1 MKGKPVCF
9 KNKSAEFS
17 MRKYDY
23 VIFDFDGT
31 VVDTGEGILKSLQ
44 YSFKEMGREVPDPD
58 DLKKFIGPPIH
69 YSYTTYF
76 GVSEEDVGMYIKK
89 YRERYRAKGI
99 YECALYNG
107 FPDVIDALHEKG
119 VKVGIASSKP
129 ESLIYDVADYL
140 GVTGKFDAIVG
151 VQLDDSNHSSK
162 TGLILESMKKLGA
175 DDKAKVLMVGDRC
188 YDIDGAAGAGVNSC
202 GVLWGYGNKDEF
214 DEHNATYTVRD
225 TEELLKL
232 VL

>member
-1 MKGKPVCF
+1 
-9 KNKSAEFS
+9 

-44 YSFKEMGREVPDPD
+44 YSFKEMGREVPSLD

-69 YSYTTYF
+69 YSYTTYY
-76 GVSEEDVGMYIKK
+76 GVSEEEVGMYIKK

-99 YECALYNG
+99 YECVLYDG
-107 FPDVIDALHEKG
+107 FPEILEFLHEKG

-129 ESLIYDVADYL
+129 VSLIYDVADFL
-140 GVTGKFDAIVG
+140 GITEKFDAIVG

-162 TGLILESMKKLGA
+162 TGLILEAMEKLGA
-175 DDKAKVLMVGDRC
+175 RDKEKVLMVGDRC
-188 YDIDGAAGAGVNSC
+188 YDIDGASGAGVNSC
-202 GVLWGYGNKDEF
+202 GVLWGYGDEEEF
-214 DEHNATYTVRD
+214 KEHSATYIVSD
-225 TEELLKL
+225 TEHLLKL